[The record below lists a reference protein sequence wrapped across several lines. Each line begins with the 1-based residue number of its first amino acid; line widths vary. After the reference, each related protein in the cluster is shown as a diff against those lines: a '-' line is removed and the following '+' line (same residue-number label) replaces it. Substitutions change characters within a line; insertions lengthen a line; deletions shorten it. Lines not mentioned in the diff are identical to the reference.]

1 LQPDDDNKVKNQ
13 NEKTGGEDMNEL
25 EIVRQAGLTLY
36 QSEAYLALKQQP
48 DQTPTEVAHR
58 SGVPQSKIYE
68 ILFALERLG
77 LVKRCLNKKRSAG
90 IDRKINDFL
99 TEMKSHHVTLKAFG
113 RGRIKQVWRTNGV
126 SLASLVDK
134 KIKQLERIK
143 RTVARYEGLANS

>member
-1 LQPDDDNKVKNQ
+1 
-13 NEKTGGEDMNEL
+13 MNEL
-25 EIVRQAGLTLY
+25 EIVRHAGLTLY

-58 SGVPQSKIYE
+58 SGVPQAKIYE

-77 LVKRCLNKKRSAG
+77 LVKRCLNKKKSRE
-90 IDRKINDFL
+90 IDRKISEFL

-126 SLASLVDK
+126 SLTSLVDAR
-134 KIKQLERIK
+134 IRQLEKTK
-143 RTVARYEGLANS
+143 RRVARYEALASS

>member
-1 LQPDDDNKVKNQ
+1 
-13 NEKTGGEDMNEL
+13 MNEL
-25 EIVRQAGLTLY
+25 EIARQAGLTLY

-58 SGVPQSKIYE
+58 SGVPQAKIYE

-99 TEMKSHHVTLKAFG
+99 TQMKSHHVSLKAFG
-113 RGRIKQVWRTNGV
+113 RGRIKQVWSTNGV
-126 SLASLVDK
+126 SLTSLVDRR
-134 KIKQLERIK
+134 IRELERTK
-143 RTVARYEGLANS
+143 RRVARYEAISG